1 MLIISYMVVDFII
14 IEFSK
19 VYFVISW

>member
-19 VYFVISW
+19 VYFVIS